1 MLDSGQ
7 DANSGDVQ
15 EGESREAENEERG
28 AATPQSVYLS
38 WAMLVKSIVDYTQ
51 IDYERVWDMNIMRVY
66 GLVAEMQHYNK
77 KQEERIKQ
85 WRKRN

>member
-1 MLDSGQ
+1 M
-7 DANSGDVQ
+7 
-15 EGESREAENEERG
+15 
-28 AATPQSVYLS
+28 YLS

-66 GLVAEMQHYNK
+66 GLVAEIQHYNK

>member
-1 MLDSGQ
+1 
-7 DANSGDVQ
+7 
-15 EGESREAENEERG
+15 
-28 AATPQSVYLS
+28 
-38 WAMLVKSIVDYTQ
+38 MLVKSIVDYTQ

-66 GLVAEMQHYNK
+66 GLVAEMQYYNK